1 MTTVGW
7 VDKFSR
13 KAEEHAKW
21 ISVPTPMGTRKG
33 VVGFNFPGGFAKALE
48 KWLTNRQQK

>member
-7 VDKFSR
+7 VDVFSR

-21 ISVPTPMGTRKG
+21 ISVQTPMGTGKG
-33 VVGFNFPGGFAKALE
+33 RVEYNFPGGFAKALE
-48 KWLTNRQQK
+48 KWLTNRQQN